1 MNRINTKY
9 FVTLL
14 AVHMAFY
21 FAIAQKQ
28 VSITVKVHNYSGSS
42 VSLYKVENGEAKR
55 MGFRWPAKN
64 DTCIFKF
71 SLYQEAVFYLGKTGG
86 KGSDHKYVLYLKP
99 GEKKWVNAHISKTS
113 IDFDSCKIVRP
124 NAETVLL
131 QKWTNILNDYCG
143 LGSNRGKREQFIT
156 EYNSFI
162 KEADKL
168 KKKAVLPNKYFNQ
181 LFISRIE
188 AEIIYPK
195 AAAFFNFGRRM
206 NAEYDTSELHK
217 SFYQSLAGKKFCNT
231 GLLYSEHGLQLLNY
245 CLSYD
250 LFQQTRDKEKVLA
263 APVTDKARSLCNDT
277 IRGAFL
283 TQYMEGVTNYEQF
296 VRDIE
301 PFKGSFVFPVM
312 KAAYQYKLDE
322 LTLYA
327 KGLPAYNFFLYDTK
341 ENLYSLSD
349 FKGKVVVLDLWAM
362 WCAPC
367 LAEKPHFIKI
377 EEEYKNRE
385 DIIFIGVSVDGLS
398 RKDVWKNFVAKKG
411 WKNIEL
417 LSNFDESIM
426 KYYKIEGIPRFMIFD
441 KEGKIVTVDAPRP
454 SEEEFRTLIEQ
465 TLKANS

>member
-1 MNRINTKY
+1 MNRISIKY
-9 FVTLL
+9 FVALL
-14 AVHMAFY
+14 VCHVAFY
-21 FAIAQKQ
+21 FAMAQKQ
-28 VSITVKVHNYSGSS
+28 VTVTVKVHNNGGSS

-55 MGFRWPAKN
+55 MSFRWPTKN
-64 DTCIFKF
+64 DTCVFNF
-71 SLYQEAVFYLGKTGG
+71 SLDQEAVFYLGKTGG

-99 GEKKWVNAHISKTS
+99 GENKWVNAYLTRAS
-113 IDFDSCKIVRP
+113 IDFDSCKIVKP

-131 QKWTNILNDYCG
+131 QKWTNILNDYCV
-143 LGSNRGKREQFIT
+143 LGSNRGKREQFIA
-156 EYNSFI
+156 EYDNFI
-162 KEADKL
+162 KKAEQL

-181 LFISRIE
+181 LFISKMD

-206 NAEYDTSELHK
+206 NSEYDTSEAHK
-217 SFYQSLAGKKFCNT
+217 SFYQSLAGKKFCDT

-283 TQYMEGVTNYEQF
+283 TQYMMGVTNYEQF
-296 VRDIE
+296 KSDIE
-301 PFKGSFVFPVM
+301 PFQGSFVLPGM

-327 KGLPAYNFFLYDTK
+327 KGLPAYNFSLYDTK
-341 ENLYSLSD
+341 ENKYSLSD
-349 FKGKVVVLDLWAM
+349 FKGKIVVLDLWAM

-367 LAEKPHFIKI
+367 LAEKPFFIKV

-426 KYYKIEGIPRFMIFD
+426 KYYKVEGIPRFMVFD
-441 KEGKIVTVDAPRP
+441 KEGRIVTVDAPRP
-454 SEEEFRTLIEQ
+454 SEVEFRALIEQ
-465 TLKANS
+465 ILKANS

>member
-1 MNRINTKY
+1 MSRIRIKY

-14 AVHMAFY
+14 AVHIAFY
-21 FAIAQKQ
+21 SSVAQKQ
-28 VSITVKVHNYSGSS
+28 VSITVKVRNNGGSS

-55 MGFRWPAKN
+55 MSFRWLTKN
-64 DTCIFKF
+64 DTCVFNF
-71 SLYQEAVFYLGKTGG
+71 SLAEDAVFYLGKTGG

-99 GEKKWVNAHISKTS
+99 GENKRVYAYLTKAS
-113 IDFDSCKIVRP
+113 IDFDSCKIVKP
-124 NAETVLL
+124 NAETILL
-131 QKWTNILNDYCG
+131 QKWTNVLNDYCE
-143 LGSNRGKREQFIT
+143 LGSVRTKREQFIIA
-156 EYNSFI
+156 YSNFI
-162 KEADKL
+162 KEADQL

-181 LFISRIE
+181 LFTSRIE

-206 NAEYDTSELHK
+206 NGEYDTSEVHK

-231 GLLYSEHGLQLLNY
+231 GLLYSDHGLQLLNY

-250 LFQQTRDKEKVLA
+250 LFQQSRDKEKVLA
-263 APVTDKARSLCNDT
+263 TPVTDKARSLCNDT

-283 TQYMEGVTNYEQF
+283 TQYMLGVTNYEQF
-296 VRDIE
+296 TRDIE
-301 PFKGSFVFPVM
+301 PFKESFVLPVM
-312 KAAYQYKLDE
+312 KAAYQHKLDE

-327 KGLPAYNFFLYDTK
+327 KGLPAYNFSLYDTK
-341 ENLYSLSD
+341 ENLYSLAD
-349 FKGKVVVLDLWAM
+349 FKGKVVVLDMWAM

-367 LAEKPHFIKI
+367 LAEKPHFIKL

-411 WKNIEL
+411 WENIEL
-417 LSNFDESIM
+417 LSNSDESIM

-454 SEEEFRTLIEQ
+454 SEAEFRALIEQ
-465 TLKANS
+465 ILKTNS